1 MIGAIA
7 GDIIGSRWEFNRI
20 KTTDFPLFSEMNGFT
35 DDSIMTAAIADAI
48 LHDKDPAES
57 MREWFRKIRP
67 RKSVGGYGKRFFQ
80 WLAAREV
87 QPPYNSFGNG
97 AAMRI
102 SPVGFYYDTLEEV
115 LAKAEYY
122 TAVTHS
128 HPEGI
133 KGAQATA
140 AAIFLARNGASKDDI
155 RRYVTEAFGYD
166 LNRTCDQ
173 IRPDYTFDVTCQGSV
188 PEAIIC
194 FLESTDFESA
204 VRLAVSL
211 GGDSDTLACITG
223 GIAEGFYGVPQ
234 WIEEKAMTYLDLD
247 LKVVVKHGFYRA
259 LRNKHRLDLSTRS
272 EITPA
277 ELRQAIAQWEESVE
291 WISHGYDPY
300 EYDNDLS
307 YREGLDIML
316 ARYCTTKTLQA
327 ADAESLQAIDD
338 RFRQATVETE
348 QCVLTDGKGN
358 PDSIHKGH
366 IGLTLP
372 QIKKKYWYY
381 FRWPPDFGE
390 YYEKDDCE

>member
-173 IRPDYTFDVTCQGSV
+173 IRPD
-188 PEAIIC
+188 
-194 FLESTDFESA
+194 
-204 VRLAVSL
+204 
-211 GGDSDTLACITG
+211 
-223 GIAEGFYGVPQ
+223 
-234 WIEEKAMTYLDLD
+234 
-247 LKVVVKHGFYRA
+247 
-259 LRNKHRLDLSTRS
+259 
-272 EITPA
+272 
-277 ELRQAIAQWEESVE
+277 
-291 WISHGYDPY
+291 
-300 EYDNDLS
+300 
-307 YREGLDIML
+307 
-316 ARYCTTKTLQA
+316 
-327 ADAESLQAIDD
+327 
-338 RFRQATVETE
+338 
-348 QCVLTDGKGN
+348 
-358 PDSIHKGH
+358 
-366 IGLTLP
+366 
-372 QIKKKYWYY
+372 
-381 FRWPPDFGE
+381 
-390 YYEKDDCE
+390 